1 MRLSRLL
8 LSAAV
13 LLAFLAGFTSGQ
25 MYQYQYQPPDFLAEY
40 IYHPMIVC
48 IVRIYEFCKNVK
60 GGWKG
65 EIMGRYGKVVAGFCV
80 SDCDFINLGEVRQ
93 LH

>member
-25 MYQYQYQPPDFLAEY
+25 MYQPPDFVAEY
-40 IYHPMIVC
+40 IYHPMLTC

-65 EIMGRYGKVVAGFCV
+65 ELMRRSAAAKRRGNVFFSHIVAI
-80 SDCDFINLGEVRQ
+80 FIWRRL
-93 LH
+93 